1 MLPTWLLIEQK
12 YTGTIR
18 KHVFRFNT

>member
-1 MLPTWLLIEQK
+1 VLLTWLLIEQK

-18 KHVFRFNT
+18 KDVFRFSA